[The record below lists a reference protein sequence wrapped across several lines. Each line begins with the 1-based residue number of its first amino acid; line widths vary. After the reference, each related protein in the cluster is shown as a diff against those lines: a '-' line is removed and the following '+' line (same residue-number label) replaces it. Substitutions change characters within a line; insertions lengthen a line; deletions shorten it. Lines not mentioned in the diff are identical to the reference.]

1 MVLLMKQIFSR
12 NRRKHFLITSAQI
25 LPYLYEGK
33 MYLEFLLK
41 RNGKGLIRI
50 RIIWNEIKN
59 EFMKDMKVGNVEEL
73 EGRFVLGFVHESKK
87 LLDGLGIL
95 HKQLGGFS
103 KN

>member
-1 MVLLMKQIFSR
+1 M
-12 NRRKHFLITSAQI
+12 
-25 LPYLYEGK
+25 
-33 MYLEFLLK
+33 
-41 RNGKGLIRI
+41 GKGSFGYGLFG
-50 RIIWNEIKN
+50 NEIKN